1 MRGLP
6 PSQAVVIAPN
16 QSSAGGPLMIQP
28 QAPWSAPRN
37 RTLEDV
43 AVRFLN
49 DNAGKIYLGLSVLTL
64 MVVAVKEQ
72 WFIAL

>member
-1 MRGLP
+1 M
-6 PSQAVVIAPN
+6 
-16 QSSAGGPLMIQP
+16 MQP
-28 QAPWSAPRN
+28 QAQWSPRGN

-49 DNAGKIYLGLSVLTL
+49 DNAGKIYLGLSVLSL

-72 WFIAL
+72 WL

>member
-1 MRGLP
+1 M
-6 PSQAVVIAPN
+6 
-16 QSSAGGPLMIQP
+16 MQP
-28 QAPWSAPRN
+28 QAQWPPRRN

-72 WFIAL
+72 WLTAL

>member
-1 MRGLP
+1 
-6 PSQAVVIAPN
+6 
-16 QSSAGGPLMIQP
+16 MIQP

-49 DNAGKIYLGLSVLTL
+49 DNAGKIYLGLLVLTL

-72 WFIAL
+72 WLIAL

>member
-1 MRGLP
+1 
-6 PSQAVVIAPN
+6 
-16 QSSAGGPLMIQP
+16 MIQP
-28 QAPWSAPRN
+28 QAQWSPPRN

-49 DNAGKIYLGLSVLTL
+49 DNARKIYHGLLALTR

-72 WFIAL
+72 WL

>member
-1 MRGLP
+1 M
-6 PSQAVVIAPN
+6 
-16 QSSAGGPLMIQP
+16 MQP
-28 QAPWSAPRN
+28 QAQWSPPRN

-49 DNAGKIYLGLSVLTL
+49 DNAGKIYLGLLVLTL

-72 WFIAL
+72 WLTAL